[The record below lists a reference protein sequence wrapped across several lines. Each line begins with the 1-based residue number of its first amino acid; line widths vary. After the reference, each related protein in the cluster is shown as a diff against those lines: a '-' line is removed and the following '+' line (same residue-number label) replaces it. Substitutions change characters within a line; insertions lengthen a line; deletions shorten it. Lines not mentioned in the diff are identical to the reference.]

1 MDSNTFSSDAA
12 KSAFSKTLDQ
22 FKTAEAH
29 RPVEL
34 NLGAGR
40 GAKSELNQLPECLA
54 YCPALQMLDLH
65 YTQVSDLAP
74 LAALIANGL
83 EITGVDP
90 AL

>member
-1 MDSNTFSSDAA
+1 MS
-12 KSAFSKTLDQ
+12 
-22 FKTAEAH
+22 
-29 RPVEL
+29 
-34 NLGAGR
+34 
-40 GAKSELNQLPECLA
+40 ECLA

-65 YTQVSDLAP
+65 YTQVSNLAP